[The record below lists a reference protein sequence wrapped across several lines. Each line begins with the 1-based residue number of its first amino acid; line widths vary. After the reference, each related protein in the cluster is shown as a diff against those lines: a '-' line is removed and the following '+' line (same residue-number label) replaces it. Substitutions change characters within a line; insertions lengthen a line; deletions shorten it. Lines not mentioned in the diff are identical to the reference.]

1 MDWPKAE
8 GHHLPHRTMPLPRTG
23 REPSPSAGPQLPPG
37 LQVALGVSVK
47 PVTIHQVETRLARE
61 GRGSDHWPWPW
72 LAGSSRPQGG
82 RRSLCAPDSLNKQR
96 SDTQQMESGG
106 LELTSNETIAHAPA
120 GFDTCFQRP
129 GPGPR
134 HLSLLPQPP
143 TPFPLEE
150 PRRTGGGQGSPFCAL
165 QVQGMPT
172 APFPSRLSHTPCSNS
187 HKGVGDEH
195 AESSR

>member
-82 RRSLCAPDSLNKQR
+82 RRSLYAPDFLNKQH

-129 GPGPR
+129 YAPRARTTASEPPPPAANPIPTGGAQENWGRPRQPLLCSAGPGDAHSP
-134 HLSLLPQPP
+134 LPLP
-143 TPFPLEE
+143 PFPHSL
-150 PRRTGGGQGSPFCAL
+150 
-165 QVQGMPT
+165 
-172 APFPSRLSHTPCSNS
+172 
-187 HKGVGDEH
+187 
-195 AESSR
+195 